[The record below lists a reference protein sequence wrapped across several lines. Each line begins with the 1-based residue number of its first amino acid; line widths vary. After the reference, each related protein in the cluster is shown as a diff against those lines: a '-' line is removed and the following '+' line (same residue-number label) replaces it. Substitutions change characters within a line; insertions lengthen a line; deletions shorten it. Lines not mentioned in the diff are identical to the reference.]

1 MQNKSNNECNCL
13 TIPVGTSVSDK
24 NLDYHLRSI
33 SKSRH
38 GWSGYS
44 ICPYTGVVW
53 RWEQYEDFTGLYSV
67 WYTSYER
74 TAVQQT
80 ERLSYTLAK
89 THITLYAEPLKHTS
103 DEVMRYRLGLPPE
116 TAIPHFPA
124 LPLEGQIWDVFF
136 HEAPVSWEAEGISA
150 CDQKLSL
157 LWLYLP
163 QPLEAGTTVQGW
175 LASPLEAITA
185 QVLVPGF
192 LLEWRWYGGTIGE
205 LVVEVQERVLA
216 SQYHQY
222 FGFDRP
228 HRDLVEES
236 SEILRSARQG
246 RSRRRK

>member
-1 MQNKSNNECNCL
+1 MRRKYPKECGCL
-13 TIPVGTSVSDK
+13 SVPVGDTVPA
-24 NLDYHLRSI
+24 NPVLDSHLRSLYLGNDFWVEI
-33 SKSRH
+33 
-38 GWSGYS
+38 GCS
-44 ICPYTGVVW
+44 ICPLTGVVW
-53 RWEQYEDFTGLYSV
+53 RSMYGDDDERYPRIVYQRTSVLQTELPNYTLCKTTVSLYSNP
-67 WYTSYER
+67 
-74 TAVQQT
+74 Q
-80 ERLSYTLAK
+80 ERLERMVGTYVP
-89 THITLYAEPLKHTS
+89 HP
-103 DEVMRYRLGLPPE
+103 DELPP
-116 TAIPHFPA
+116 PPFPT
-124 LPLEGQIWDVFF
+124 LPLEGLIWDSF
-136 HEAPVSWEAEGISA
+136 HPTAEVAWAVDEISVRG
-150 CDQKLSL
+150 QITLF